1 MTTGKRPL
9 NFEFNNDNGELSK
22 MISYQRNHTEESI
35 DSALNNL
42 GLKKNF
48 WNRFKYSRTT
58 KINSI
63 ITNTT
68 EENKKFV
75 RELISYASF
84 SIFIFLPIFTL
95 FLRGIYIRRKF
106 TYVEHLIFVFHTQ
119 TVFFIL
125 LTLFL
130 SLGLITENKNN
141 IGIFT
146 VLFLVYL
153 FLAMKRFYQQ
163 GIFKTFLKLCILS
176 AIFLLM
182 ATIGFT
188 ILSVISFAT
197 Y

>member
-1 MTTGKRPL
+1 MLLWIISSYGQILILPILSSSSGSGPIISICDSETVTFTSTGDVGVTPL

-22 MISYQRNHTEESI
+22 MISYQRNHTDESI

-84 SIFIFLPIFTL
+84 SIFI
-95 FLRGIYIRRKF
+95 
-106 TYVEHLIFVFHTQ
+106 
-119 TVFFIL
+119 
-125 LTLFL
+125 
-130 SLGLITENKNN
+130 
-141 IGIFT
+141 
-146 VLFLVYL
+146 
-153 FLAMKRFYQQ
+153 
-163 GIFKTFLKLCILS
+163 
-176 AIFLLM
+176 
-182 ATIGFT
+182 
-188 ILSVISFAT
+188 
-197 Y
+197 